1 MNLVCVAICLLQSC
15 QRFLFCISSKMIVFK
30 MLSFF
35 CVISEWES
43 KMCAAND
50 LFEIFIG
57 KNVCEHKEF
66 KKLLDKPEHRTVML

>member
-1 MNLVCVAICLLQSC
+1 
-15 QRFLFCISSKMIVFK
+15 

>member
-1 MNLVCVAICLLQSC
+1 
-15 QRFLFCISSKMIVFK
+15 
-30 MLSFF
+30 
-35 CVISEWES
+35 
-43 KMCAAND
+43 MCAAND